1 MREADF
7 KVRIDFDEKEE
18 FRAVCEALDFSM
30 SQKCRQLLKSFVE
43 ENRQQGVE
51 TGAKKQ
57 KWSRKFYDRIRV

>member
-43 ENRQQGVE
+43 ENRQQD
-51 TGAKKQ
+51 
-57 KWSRKFYDRIRV
+57 S